1 MERRE
6 IMINYND
13 PNDPNYDPYWPSRAN
28 EENAGGGQFDP
39 LPMDDLEFEEMEEQ
53 LIREMR
59 EEGLL
64 RPTLVKPGE
73 HASDPVEEPVSP
85 TYEPEEDLPF

>member
-1 MERRE
+1 
-6 IMINYND
+6 MINYSD
-13 PNDPNYDPYWPSRAN
+13 PNDPNYDPYWEGEKRESG
-28 EENAGGGQFDP
+28 EQFDP
-39 LPMDDLEFEEMEEQ
+39 PPMDDLEFEELEEQ

-73 HASDPVEEPVSP
+73 SDSGPDDKRSRPPGELD
-85 TYEPEEDLPF
+85 EDLPF